1 MMIGALKT
9 AIYVTVK
16 YSQQRKGV
24 SPNGESQTPIFEYQL
39 QQNAL
44 IPIIA
49 RTLGLNMLHN
59 YAKSVYENP
68 KGHE

>member
-1 MMIGALKT
+1 MMMGGLKSV
-9 AIYVTVK
+9 IYASVK

-24 SPNGESQTPIFEYQL
+24 SPNGLSETPIFDYQL

-59 YAKSVYENP
+59 YAKSYF
-68 KGHE
+68 